1 MPNVTF
7 ILPDE
12 SEVTVEALAGDSL
25 MQTAVDNGIEEI
37 TADCGGCCSCATC
50 HCFIT
55 PAWQGKVTPAD
66 DMEQALLETAIEDV
80 QPNSRLSCQ
89 ITLDDSLDGLVVK
102 VPQSDW

>member
-55 PAWQGKVTPAD
+55 PAWQGKVSPAD

-80 QPNSRLSCQ
+80 QANSRLSCQ

>member
-55 PAWQGKVTPAD
+55 PAWQGKVSPAD
-66 DMEQALLETAIEDV
+66 DMEQALLDTAIEDV

>member
-55 PAWQGKVTPAD
+55 PAWQGKVSPAD

-102 VPQSDW
+102 VSQSDW

>member
-37 TADCGGCCSCATC
+37 TADCGGCCL
-50 HCFIT
+50 
-55 PAWQGKVTPAD
+55 P
-66 DMEQALLETAIEDV
+66 LLHYPSVARQS
-80 QPNSRLSCQ
+80 QPSR
-89 ITLDDSLDGLVVK
+89 
-102 VPQSDW
+102 

>member
-37 TADCGGCCSCATC
+37 TADCGGCCSWATC

-55 PAWQGKVTPAD
+55 PAWQGKVSPAD

>member
-55 PAWQGKVTPAD
+55 PAWQGKVSPAD

-80 QPNSRLSCQ
+80 QPKSRLSCQ

>member
-37 TADCGGCCSCATC
+37 TADCCGGCSCATC

-55 PAWQGKVTPAD
+55 PAWQGKVSPAD

>member
-12 SEVTVEALAGDSL
+12 SEVTVEALAGESL

-55 PAWQGKVTPAD
+55 PAWQGKVSPAD

>member
-50 HCFIT
+50 PCFIT
-55 PAWQGKVTPAD
+55 PAWQGKVSPAD

>member
-37 TADCGGCCSCATC
+37 TADCGGCCSCPSVAR
-50 HCFIT
+50 
-55 PAWQGKVTPAD
+55 QS
-66 DMEQALLETAIEDV
+66 QS
-80 QPNSRLSCQ
+80 SR
-89 ITLDDSLDGLVVK
+89 
-102 VPQSDW
+102 

>member
-37 TADCGGCCSCATC
+37 TTDCGGCCSCATC

-55 PAWQGKVTPAD
+55 PAWQGKVSPAD

>member
-37 TADCGGCCSCATC
+37 TADCGGCCSCAPC

-55 PAWQGKVTPAD
+55 PAWQGKVNPAD

>member
-55 PAWQGKVTPAD
+55 PAWEGKVSPAD

>member
-55 PAWQGKVTPAD
+55 PAWEGKVSPAD

-89 ITLDDSLDGLVVK
+89 ITLDDSLNGLVVK

>member
-7 ILPDE
+7 ILPDD

-55 PAWQGKVTPAD
+55 PAWQGKVSPAD

>member
-37 TADCGGCCSCATC
+37 TADCGGCSSCATC

-55 PAWQGKVTPAD
+55 PAWQGKVSPAD

>member
-37 TADCGGCCSCATC
+37 TSDCGGCCSCATC

-55 PAWQGKVTPAD
+55 PAWQGKVSPAD

>member
-50 HCFIT
+50 HCFIP
-55 PAWQGKVTPAD
+55 PAWQGKVNPAD

>member
-37 TADCGGCCSCATC
+37 PAACGG
-50 HCFIT
+50 
-55 PAWQGKVTPAD
+55 
-66 DMEQALLETAIEDV
+66 
-80 QPNSRLSCQ
+80 
-89 ITLDDSLDGLVVK
+89 
-102 VPQSDW
+102 

>member
-25 MQTAVDNGIEEI
+25 MQTAVDNVIEEI

-55 PAWQGKVTPAD
+55 PAWQGKVSPAD

>member
-55 PAWQGKVTPAD
+55 PAWQGKVSPAD

>member
-37 TADCGGCCSCATC
+37 TADCGACCSCATC

-55 PAWQGKVTPAD
+55 PAWQGKVSPAD

>member
-37 TADCGGCCSCATC
+37 TADSGGCCSCATC

-55 PAWQGKVTPAD
+55 PAWQGKVSPAD

>member
-50 HCFIT
+50 HAYIDE
-55 PAWQGKVTPAD
+55 AWLDKLPR
-66 DMEQALLETAIEDV
+66 MEGMEDSMLEAAVERE
-80 QPNSRLSCQ
+80 PNSRLTCQ
-89 ITLDDSLDGLVVK
+89 IQVTEELDGLTLK
-102 VPQSDW
+102 VAPAY

>member
-55 PAWQGKVTPAD
+55 PAWQGKVSPAD
-66 DMEQALLETAIEDV
+66 DMKQALLETAIEDV

>member
-37 TADCGGCCSCATC
+37 TADCGGGCSCAPC

-55 PAWQGKVTPAD
+55 PAWQGKVSPAD

>member
-55 PAWQGKVTPAD
+55 PAWQGKVSPAD

-80 QPNSRLSCQ
+80 TPNSRLTCQ

>member
-55 PAWQGKVTPAD
+55 PAWQGKVSPAD
-66 DMEQALLETAIEDV
+66 DMEQALLETAIDDV

>member
-55 PAWQGKVTPAD
+55 PARQGKVSPAD

>member
-55 PAWQGKVTPAD
+55 PAWQGKVSPAD

-89 ITLDDSLDGLVVK
+89 ITLDESLDGLVVK

>member
-55 PAWQGKVTPAD
+55 PAWQGQVSPAD

>member
-37 TADCGGCCSCATC
+37 TADCGARA
-50 HCFIT
+50 T
-55 PAWQGKVTPAD
+55 PAIASLPQRGKAKS
-66 DMEQALLETAIEDV
+66 A
-80 QPNSRLSCQ
+80 QPMTWNKRY
-89 ITLDDSLDGLVVK
+89 
-102 VPQSDW
+102 

>member
-37 TADCGGCCSCATC
+37 TADCCGCCSCATC

-55 PAWQGKVTPAD
+55 PAWQGKVSPAD